1 MTVATPFTSSSAP
14 TAPAKPSAALELRGI
29 TKRFGAHT
37 ALEDFTLSVPRGSRT
52 GIIGRSG
59 AGKSTLVRLLSGLD
73 TPDSGE
79 LYLGGENLLTLS
91 PAQRRQRQARTGLV
105 FQHFNLLAQRTAVQN
120 VALPLEFAGV
130 PRARREALAREGLAQ
145 VGLEGFGDRYPAQ
158 LSGGQKQRVGI
169 ARALVTNPEL
179 LLADEATS
187 ALDPETSASILNL
200 LTRIQQERDLTLII
214 VTHQMEVVRSA
225 TTHVAVLDH
234 GRLVESGETGRVL
247 ASPQHI
253 TTRALLGAHQPQVA
267 LAPGESLRQLTL
279 PALDAAALA
288 QLAALGGR
296 VVEAQPTVIG
306 GREQVL
312 VWLAAPEQL
321 SLHDLYSQLHTRVQ
335 PTRPEVVA

>member
-1 MTVATPFTSSSAP
+1 MALRSADRSLTKRYSVTVATPFTSSSAP

-130 PRARREALAREGLAQ
+130 PRARRPCCPGLP
-145 VGLEGFGDRYPAQ
+145 GH
-158 LSGGQKQRVGI
+158 
-169 ARALVTNPEL
+169 RAY
-179 LLADEATS
+179 S
-187 ALDPETSASILNL
+187 A
-200 LTRIQQERDLTLII
+200 
-214 VTHQMEVVRSA
+214 
-225 TTHVAVLDH
+225 
-234 GRLVESGETGRVL
+234 
-247 ASPQHI
+247 
-253 TTRALLGAHQPQVA
+253 
-267 LAPGESLRQLTL
+267 
-279 PALDAAALA
+279 
-288 QLAALGGR
+288 
-296 VVEAQPTVIG
+296 
-306 GREQVL
+306 
-312 VWLAAPEQL
+312 
-321 SLHDLYSQLHTRVQ
+321 
-335 PTRPEVVA
+335 

>member
-1 MTVATPFTSSSAP
+1 MTTATPLAHTASVPAQSSG
-14 TAPAKPSAALELRGI
+14 AALELRGI
-29 TKRFGAHT
+29 TKRFGAAA

-79 LYLGGENLLTLS
+79 LYLGGENLLALG

-130 PRARREALAREGLAQ
+130 PQVKREAQARDALAQ
-145 VGLEGFGDRYPAQ
+145 VGLSGFEGRYPAQ

-169 ARALVTNPEL
+169 ARALVTGPEL

-200 LTRIQQERDLTLII
+200 LTQIQQERDLTLII

-234 GRLVESGETGRVL
+234 GRLVESGETGHVL
-247 ASPQHI
+247 ASPQHA
-253 TTRALLGAHQPQVA
+253 TTRALLGAHQPQVE
-267 LAPGESLRQLTL
+267 LAPGEALHQLTL
-279 PALDAAALA
+279 PALDAAVLSR
-288 QLAALGGR
+288 LAALGGR

-306 GREQVL
+306 GRQQVL
-312 VWLAAPEQL
+312 TWAAVPALL
-321 SLHDLYSQLHTRVQ
+321 SLSDLRWQLL
-335 PTRPEVVA
+335 TRPEVSA

>member
-1 MTVATPFTSSSAP
+1 MTIATPLTHVSSPAA
-14 TAPAKPSAALELRGI
+14 APASAALELRGI
-29 TKRFGAHT
+29 TKRFGGHT
-37 ALEDFTLSVPRGSRT
+37 ALEDFTLHVPRGSRT

-79 LYLGGENLLTLS
+79 LHLGGENLLTLS

-105 FQHFNLLAQRTAVQN
+105 FQHFNLLAQRTALQN

-130 PRARREALAREGLAQ
+130 PKVKREAQARDTLAQ
-145 VGLEGFGDRYPAQ
+145 VGLSGFEDRYPAQ

-169 ARALVTNPEL
+169 ARALVTGPEL

-187 ALDPETSASILNL
+187 ALDPETSASILSL

-247 ASPQHI
+247 ANPQHA
-253 TTRALLGAHQPQVA
+253 TTRALLGAHQPLA
-267 LAPGESLRQLTL
+267 ELAPGETLQQLTL
-279 PALDAAALA
+279 PALDAATLGR
-288 QLAALGGR
+288 LAALGGR

-306 GREQVL
+306 GRQQVL
-312 VWLAAPEQL
+312 VWLGVPQHLSADRLLGQL
-321 SLHDLYSQLHTRVQ
+321 Q
-335 PTRPEVVA
+335 PQAEEVA